1 MTGAA
6 KPRVLHVV
14 SRDAVGGCETAC
26 VNIVTLLQERG
37 FRQSVAILA
46 EPGPA
51 GPVSA
56 KLAGLGVAAHRCALP
71 RRGRIAAMWRFS
83 RLVRGF
89 GTDAVLCYAYGVHLF
104 VAIAARLGGARSIY
118 GYAGNPPPLA
128 GRGRWGGLVY
138 ANLARPFTAG
148 DLACSDY
155 VAGLMRRDYRLPASR
170 VRRFYYPL
178 DVAATRARAAAARA
192 TRAGQGPRIG
202 MVARLDPIKD
212 HRTVI
217 AAFARFR
224 QSHPDARL
232 ALVGDGPERG
242 ALEALAG
249 SLDLGDSVAFLGD
262 RSDVPEQLGLMD
274 VFVYG
279 TTREEG
285 FGIVLAEAMAAGTP
299 IVATD
304 IGPCREVLDDGAAG
318 LLVPAGDVEA
328 LANGLSRLFGDDGLR
343 ARLAAAAHGIA
354 TERHDLAGAGARFAR
369 LMEGEL
375 N

>member
-1 MTGAA
+1 
-6 KPRVLHVV
+6 
-14 SRDAVGGCETAC
+14 
-26 VNIVTLLQERG
+26 
-37 FRQSVAILA
+37 
-46 EPGPA
+46 
-51 GPVSA
+51 
-56 KLAGLGVAAHRCALP
+56 
-71 RRGRIAAMWRFS
+71 
-83 RLVRGF
+83 
-89 GTDAVLCYAYGVHLF
+89 
-104 VAIAARLGGARSIY
+104 GGARRIY
-118 GYAGNPPPLA
+118 GYAGNPPPF
-128 GRGRWGGLVY
+128 GKRRWSGFLY
-138 ANLARPFTAG
+138 ANLARPFTTG

-155 VAGLMRRDYRLPASR
+155 VAGLMQRDYRLPEGR

-178 DVAATRARAAAARA
+178 DVEATRARAAA
-192 TRAGQGPRIG
+192 TRAIRAGNGPRIG

-224 QSHPDARL
+224 ESHPDARL
-232 ALVGDGPERG
+232 VLAGDGPERG
-242 ALEALAG
+242 ALEALVG
-249 SLDLGDSVAFLGD
+249 SLGLAESVEFLGD

-318 LLVPAGDVEA
+318 LLVPARNVEA
-328 LANGLSRLFGDDGLR
+328 LANGLVRLFGDHDLR
-343 ARLAAAAHGIA
+343 AHLAAAAHGVA
-354 TERHDLAGAGARFAR
+354 KERYDLAGAGARFAR
-369 LMEGEL
+369 LLDGGP